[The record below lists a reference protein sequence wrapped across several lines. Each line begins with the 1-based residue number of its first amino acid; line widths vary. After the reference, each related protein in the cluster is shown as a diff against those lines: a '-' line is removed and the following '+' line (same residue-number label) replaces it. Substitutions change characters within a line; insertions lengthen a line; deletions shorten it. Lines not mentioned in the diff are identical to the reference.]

1 MCQEAMGDVVAQT
14 RSERVFKISNDPLL
28 AGVNTP
34 QSGENSLKLTK
45 LMELYTNLQQRVFA
59 LEATK
64 TTQAQ
69 EIVSLKRRVKKFK
82 KKQRSR
88 THKLKSLHKVGFS
101 ARAKSS
107 DEGLGKEDA
116 SKQESIIE
124 DLNAD
129 KNITLV
135 NDQEMFDADKDLHGE
150 EVVEEQ
156 QELNEEE
163 KAKLFMELLEKRR
176 KFFSTKRTEEK
187 RNKPPTKA
195 QQRSLMW
202 KKRNYQIIRAGGRS
216 KNYLVF
222 SYMLKD
228 FDKEDVETLWKL
240 VQAKYGSI
248 RPEED
253 YDRVLWG
260 DLKVMFVPYVE
271 EEA

>member
-1 MCQEAMGDVVAQT
+1 MINNKYNPTSSQRTDSGGGPMCQEAIGDVIAQT
-14 RSERVFKISNDPLL
+14 RIERVFKISNDPLL

-34 QSGENSLKLTK
+34 QSGENSLKLTE
-45 LMELYTNLQQRVFA
+45 LMELCTNLQQRVFA

-88 THKLKSLHKVGFS
+88 THKLKILHKVGFS

-107 DEGLGKEDA
+107 DEGLGLEDA

-124 DLNAD
+124 DLDAD
-129 KNITLV
+129 KDITLV
-135 NDQEMFDADKDLHGE
+135 NDQEMFDTDKDLHNE
-150 EVVEEQ
+150 EVVVKQETEEQ
-156 QELNEEE
+156 QELNEKE

-187 RNKPPTKA
+187 WNKPPTKA
-195 QQRSLMW
+195 QQRSLM
-202 KKRNYQIIRAGGRS
+202 Y
-216 KNYLVF
+216 
-222 SYMLKD
+222 

-240 VQAKYGSI
+240 VKAKYGLT
-248 RPEED
+248 RPKED

-260 DLKVMFVPYVE
+260 DLKVMFVPHVE
-271 EEA
+271 DEA